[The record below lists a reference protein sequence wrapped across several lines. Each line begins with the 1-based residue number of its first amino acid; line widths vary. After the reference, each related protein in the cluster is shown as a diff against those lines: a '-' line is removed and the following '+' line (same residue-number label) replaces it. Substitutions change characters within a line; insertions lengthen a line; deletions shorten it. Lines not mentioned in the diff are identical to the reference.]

1 MIDRP
6 YIYVVQ
12 HINDTRGT
20 SQRAISVYQ
29 PLTPSDRPSGDSQFD
44 ISDASK
50 PMSKI
55 RFHMICSFKR
65 PMPAISKHQL
75 SLKMEEYEEVIGRQR
90 PEEAMD
96 CPDVDTPWYHQV
108 IKRYPEVRT
117 FPGLDIRKADCR
129 VINEGKPAEEWRQL
143 NYYRLKGE
151 IPRGGEW
158 TESRI
163 RNMAAVAHAF
173 ASDRNSLFLISHA
186 MGFGD
191 KLAKIASLGHSII
204 FHTDGEALLLSAAPP
219 RPTSTAASP
228 DWADKRPWV
237 IQEAWTSRSGEGR
250 GIHESRIW
258 AEDGTHIATT
268 MQDGLVRKAEGKV
281 SPMFE
286 NVLEVLEKDS
296 DPKDGRKMGRKRPKG
311 KGWENAKL

>member
-6 YIYVVQ
+6 YIYIVQ
-12 HINDTRGT
+12 HLNDTRGT

-29 PLTPSDRPSGDSQFD
+29 PLSPSDRPSADAQFD
-44 ISDASK
+44 IRDASK
-50 PMSKI
+50 KMSKI
-55 RFHMICSFKR
+55 RFHMICSFKK
-65 PMPAISKHQL
+65 PMPAISRHQL
-75 SLKMEEYEEVIGRQR
+75 PIKISDEYASVLDRQR

-96 CPDVDTPWYHQV
+96 CPDVDTPWYHKV
-108 IKRYPEVRT
+108 IKKYPEVRT
-117 FPGLDIRKADCR
+117 FPGLDCRKADCR
-129 VINEGKPAEEWRQL
+129 HINEGQPAEQWRQL
-143 NYYRLKGE
+143 TYYRMKGE
-151 IPRGGEW
+151 IPQSW
-158 TESRI
+158 PESRR

-204 FHTDGEALLLSAAPP
+204 FHTDGPSLMLSPSP
-219 RPTSTAASP
+219 NRPTGTPESP

-237 IQEAWTSRSGEGR
+237 VQEAWTNRSGEGR

-258 AEDGTHIATT
+258 GEDGTHIATT
-268 MQDGLVRKAEGKV
+268 MQDGLVRKAEGEV

-286 NVLEVLEKDS
+286 NVLEVLEKDV
-296 DPKDGRKMGRKRPKG
+296 DPKEAGKMGRKKPKG
-311 KGWENAKL
+311 NEWENAKL